1 MANNTIEILIEAQDK
16 ATAALRGLNTTL
28 EKTGRQTEAVSSKS
42 QSMFAGISAAWVQ
55 VGAVIAASGWLIS
68 AAKEAYNTE
77 VIFNKLRIQVDALG
91 ISYDKQEAS
100 IRAATDATAQYAIVQ
115 DEEVASVLQ
124 QLILQTGKYQQ
135 SLENLN
141 LVYDLAYL
149 KGIDAATAA
158 TMVGKALSGNIE
170 GLGRLFPELR
180 NVDELLGE
188 FATTAEKAAYA
199 QAFFREKVNNA
210 SSQMTQHERDLK
222 TVLKAYDDV
231 KEKIG
236 EFVVFMAADFLNKL
250 KAPFRLMSDFA
261 ALIDRM
267 AAKINGN
274 IVLMDASRIK
284 GIPPEATA
292 LIEKYGVA
300 HNKTAEEIAAATRA
314 ASAKRKADK
323 EAAEQLKKN
332 IEILDQEHIARL
344 QAMEVPEMGSLQAF
358 TLGEF
363 KYDKGALGLQGVEM
377 GEILSAGFTERLQ
390 LMKETTL
397 PMVEELTFAM
407 TENMAGA
414 AETMADTWSELGVH
428 IEETL
433 VTAKDLAFATFDTF
447 ADGMG
452 DAAAGVIVYGESL
465 AEALGGVLKSVAASV
480 ISMLIKMGIQRLLL
494 SVIEKGALVGEA
506 SARMGVLTMET
517 YAGAFAATAAIPI
530 VGPEIAP
537 FVAAAATGVMLAGA
551 AGAAVTGTGAGAAIA
566 GIAHGGLD
574 NVPAESTYLLDK
586 GERVLSPR
594 QNRDLEAFIQQ
605 NSTMNNE
612 DRRDYRQQ
620 NSTMNN
626 GGVVIRELN
635 IMPGASIDAALFD
648 KPIEWW
654 VSLAKKQILPALN
667 VLGQTNATTTLRY
680 NAGRI

>member
-1 MANNTIEILIEAQDK
+1 MN
-16 ATAALRGLNTTL
+16 GLNTTL
-28 EKTGRQTEAVSSKS
+28 EKTGRQTEALGAKS
-42 QSMFAGISAAWVQ
+42 QAMFTGIQTAWLKVAG
-55 VGAVIAASGWLIS
+55 VIGAASWLVA

-149 KGIDAATAA
+149 KNIDASTAA
-158 TMVGKALSGNIE
+158 NLVGKALSGNIE

-199 QAFFREKVNNA
+199 QAFFREKVNDA
-210 SSQMTQHERDLK
+210 SSKMTQHERDLK

-231 KEKIG
+231 KEKVG
-236 EFVVFMAADFLNKL
+236 EFVVFMVADVLKKL
-250 KAPFRLMSDFA
+250 EYAFRIFKWTTVGWLEDLSS
-261 ALIDRM
+261 LIDRT
-267 AAKINGN
+267 AAKINKN
-274 IVLMDASRIK
+274 IILMDTSKIK
-284 GIPPEATA
+284 GPPPEAIA
-292 LIEKYGVA
+292 LIEKFGSA
-300 HNKTAEEIAAATRA
+300 HNKTAAELAKATK
-314 ASAKRKADK
+314 ASSDKRKADK

-332 IEILDQEHIARL
+332 MEILDQEHAARL
-344 QAMEVPEMGSLQAF
+344 RAMEVPEMGSLQAF
-358 TLGEF
+358 TLGAFE
-363 KYDKGALGLQGVEM
+363 YDKSGLGLQGIDM
-377 GEILSAGFTERLQ
+377 GELLSAGFTERIQ

-397 PMVEELTFAM
+397 PIVEDLTFAM
-407 TENMAGA
+407 TEYNATA
-414 AETMADTWSELGVH
+414 TETMADAWTDLGIH

-433 VTAKDLAFATFDTF
+433 VTSKDMLMSTFDTF
-447 ADGMG
+447 VQGMG
-452 DAAAGVIVYGESL
+452 DAVAQSIVYGESL
-465 AEALGGVLKSVAASV
+465 SSALGGVVKSVAANV
-480 ISMLIKMGIQRLLL
+480 ISMLVKMGIQRIAQALL
-494 SVIEKGALVGEA
+494 GRALLVEEA
-506 SARMGVLTMET
+506 SSRMGVLTAET
-517 YAGAFAATAAIPI
+517 YAGAFAATAAIPVI
-530 VGPEIAP
+530 GPAIAP
-537 FVAAAATGVMLAGA
+537 GVAAAATAAMLSGSVAVGA
-551 AGAAVTGTGAGAAIA
+551 AGAALGA
-566 GIAHGGLD
+566 GIAGVAHGGMED
-574 NVPAESTYLLDK
+574 VPKESTYLLDK

-594 QNRDLEAFIQQ
+594 QNRDLEEFMAR
-605 NSTMNNE
+605 SG
-612 DRRDYRQQ
+612 
-620 NSTMNN
+620 N
-626 GGVVIRELN
+626 GGGVTIRELN

-667 VLGQTNATTTLRY
+667 ILGQTNGTTTLRY